1 MEPGSEPGWRG
12 IVNRWCSSSCKSS
25 PAAAAAAV
33 VTPAVI
39 SLLRSRKGG
48 RQRWI
53 NFNTVVWWWWWWFRA
68 RPDSIHSHRPRP
80 NGSPLGYPHDNVPL
94 PAFFLSHTHTHVH
107 WCRRCIWVFGG
118 GSPQIGRHTVHAGVK
133 FRKSPQGSASSSYT

>member
-53 NFNTVVWWWWWWFRA
+53 NFNTVVWWWWWFRA